1 MSWLKSVTW
10 APTSGLV
17 PNMRFPVNVT
27 AVPARAVAVSAA
39 KFVID
44 VLIVP
49 VPPTDGSGPAP
60 PAGDATVVV
69 VPAPEL
75 ARVVVT
81 GPAAL
86 GVVVVPDSAA

>member
-1 MSWLKSVTW
+1 
-10 APTSGLV
+10 
-17 PNMRFPVNVT
+17 VNVT

-44 VLIVP
+44 VLVVP
-49 VPPTDGSGPAP
+49 VPPTEGNGPAP

-81 GPAAL
+81 EPAVL
-86 GVVVVPDSAA
+86 GVAVLPDNAA